1 MCVMLVQRFELQGR
15 HFTNFPYYYYQL
27 LFLLWQLILGYK
39 LDKSLL
45 PPKKLFGNQTEAF
58 IKKRQQELQVYLQT
72 VLHYLAHHPP
82 PALTF
87 FLDFHLYVSILLSV
101 FVFHLRHLQCI
112 QVSWDF
118 HLFTLIGGSCHK
130 YCPDMCIVV
139 TKHVFRRDKSMLVV
153 TSMLVVF
160 VMCLETRVCCD
171 KYFVLSWQVY
181 FCQDKRHV
189 KTKDLSFSCLLGL
202 PPVCESCFLSYFST
216 SDRFSAYRSAGTFT
230 YRYVRKHS
238 LSC

>member
-1 MCVMLVQRFELQGR
+1 MTFSIQMCIMCVMRVQCFEPQGR

-118 HLFTLIGGSCHK
+118 NLFTLTGSSCHK
-130 YCPDMCIVV
+130 YCHDMCIVV

-153 TSMLVVF
+153 TKKNCVCHMFGNTYLLQQIFCF
-160 VMCLETRVCCD
+160 VAASIL
-171 KYFVLSWQVY
+171 LSR
-181 FCQDKRHV
+181 K
-189 KTKDLSFSCLLGL
+189 KTCLLWQTR
-202 PPVCESCFLSYFST
+202 LSQ
-216 SDRFSAYRSAGTFT
+216 
-230 YRYVRKHS
+230 
-238 LSC
+238 